1 MGLAGKLLQSL
12 PRAVLFGKRHIQMS
26 RIHAETAGWP
36 PLGKSV
42 LFYLS
47 QVRYSFAPRSFNKHP
62 AHLCSP
68 H

>member
-12 PRAVLFGKRHIQMS
+12 PRAVLFGKRHLQKS

-36 PLGKSV
+36 PLGKSD

-47 QVRYSFAPRSFNKHP
+47 QVR
-62 AHLCSP
+62 
-68 H
+68 